1 MPVLTSESGTIEAV
15 TVRRTESLDVH
26 GISKLTS
33 TITQRVFG
41 NVNVIYLLEKSNLAV
56 TISDDKNDV
65 VAHAA
70 FLDYPSW
77 DVTDQAE
84 WEDWMYKNYEEI
96 DKCTPLNTL
105 FLHLFVSKDEFSLE
119 SIKEIV
125 RAVFNAVADLH
136 FICLITP
143 HKVALTPA
151 LASVFEPVRNAP
163 GSRITEDFSMYIC
176 HRHRHCPQMHIR
188 KARVEDHDDLIP
200 IFMLHN
206 DTLKAT
212 YGEYFLAELI
222 SAQDEHSHAVV
233 CEDQGCAVG
242 FMSVCS
248 EVNVQLLQDSFDLG
262 PFHGLCKPHPDD
274 VLQATEEPGFEKGDI
289 MLSRQASQ
297 RSGSKLSQLSDVI
310 SVRETDEKSDLNQ
323 QAVISLNS
331 ETNTEIVQ
339 EQNELQE
346 KGTLSRASSTDDA
359 IRGVNCKTPETPST
373 EAVRQSFRPVYKG
386 DVTAFCIQLFCI
398 DEKHETRSLDF
409 LNYVFGLFPDK
420 DFCIITVPH
429 LTPEF
434 PLLQSFVRAVP
445 LSTCTLP
452 QELYIFHRAGLINLL
467 RVRAAKSS
475 DVPAVE
481 KLIES
486 LHLQESILDD
496 LKIYNEARRD
506 ADGTPVQA
514 FVAEITD
521 QIVGIAILRNEED
534 IEYIRSHYNIE
545 DFIYFGHHQR
555 DEHGHLH
562 HYALNPIFKL
572 YSRHFLKE
580 ILRLS
585 HMSSLYYPV
594 YPPYD
599 KNQFKNPCAHSLT
612 SALHYMVPVRPRRQI
627 VYPLEKLGI
636 NAPSK
641 QVSKDQPPYS
651 LYHIN
656 RKLTLEPKVTINARI
671 VVVGASDVGIS
682 FLETLVFCPHLKFNN
697 ITLVSTHGLPGN
709 SSCVDQSFLASSHCY
724 NDKDYAL
731 MSLRSWVNV
740 VVGKMT
746 GIDRAAK
753 FVIVSNDRKVPY
765 DHLILCTGQ
774 QYQVPCPSG
783 VDITK
788 LLTNQ
793 DVSDCSKQIYTG
805 KIPSNLYTLN
815 DSEDCIKATNWL
827 KDNVVNQKG
836 NVIVYGNTLDSYT
849 TVATLMSLGIC
860 GSRIHF
866 VQPPLTSNVTCFNNY
881 AIEEA
886 VHKGL
891 LSARV
896 TTYYNC
902 KLAQWNDG
910 DDPDPICF
918 ASFTTDSKPFK
929 LSCIAFFNFAEKKV
943 DSDAFKAINSAC
955 LVYDGRLVIDSTFH
969 TNDSSIR
976 AAGPLTKYSSR
987 YYVNEWSHSY
997 FSSKEI
1003 GVQLAAAMLPL
1014 FDPTLEPVSE
1024 PLQDG
1029 DRLIPIYK
1037 GPTIQGGLVPGGYH
1051 YLHVAKPAIPSPLQ
1065 AQMAKPNYGQEIITG
1080 KALNGDYFRLH
1091 ITQYSMVEAITCLS
1105 LKPIPASN
1113 LICLY
1118 GQHERLLN
1126 NLCSRFKEGLIQD
1139 LYSYFMEAW
1148 CMAIYHDR
1156 FIDFQQEVREILASK
1171 KVHDQPSMKELVH
1184 KVTDDELNLA
1194 ETPQKYLRRVLEQNG
1209 YKQDIEKRIL
1219 NYLQYNSNHLSM
1231 FARPGIV

>member
-1 MPVLTSESGTIEAV
+1 MMILTAEDGTSEAV

-26 GISKLTS
+26 GISKLKTVF
-33 TITQRVFG
+33 TQQVFG

-56 TISDDKNDV
+56 TISDEENNV

-70 FLDYPSW
+70 LVDYPSW
-77 DVTDQAE
+77 DITDQAE
-84 WEDWMYKNYEEI
+84 WEDWMYRNYEET

-105 FLHLFVSKDEFSLE
+105 FLHLFVSREEFSLQ

-136 FICLITP
+136 FICLVTP
-143 HKVALTPA
+143 NKVALAPA
-151 LASVFEPVRNAP
+151 LASVFEPVRTVP
-163 GSRITEDFSMYIC
+163 GSKLQFPVYIC
-176 HRHRHCPQMHIR
+176 HRHRHCPQLHIR

-200 IFMLHN
+200 IFMRHN
-206 DTLKAT
+206 DTLQTT

-222 SAQDEHSHAVV
+222 KAQDEHNHAVV

-262 PFHGLCKPHPDD
+262 PFHGLCKPHPEDI
-274 VLQATEEPGFEKGDI
+274 LQTVEDLSSEKGDI
-289 MLSRQASQ
+289 MLSRQTSQ

-310 SVRETDEKSDLNQ
+310 SVQGTDEKVDLNQ
-323 QAVISLNS
+323 ESATVNS
-331 ETNTEIVQ
+331 ETNKKEVVHG
-339 EQNELQE
+339 QNDLQ
-346 KGTLSRASSTDDA
+346 KGMLSRASSADDA
-359 IRGVNCKTPETPST
+359 IGGVNCKTPETPSS
-373 EAVRQSFRPVYKG
+373 EVERPPFRPVYKG

-398 DEKHETRSLDF
+398 DEKHETRSIDF
-409 LNYVFGLFPDK
+409 LSHVFSLFPDK

-445 LSTCTLP
+445 RSTCTLP
-452 QELYIFHRAGLINLL
+452 QELYIFHRAGLINFLQ
-467 RVRAAKSS
+467 VRAAKSS

-481 KLIES
+481 TLIES
-486 LHLQESILDD
+486 LQLHDSILDD
-496 LKIYNEARRD
+496 LKTYNDARRD

-514 FVAEITD
+514 FVAEVAN
-521 QIVGIAILRNEED
+521 QIVGVSVIRNEED

-545 DFIYFGHHQR
+545 DFIYFNHHQR

-562 HYALNPIFKL
+562 HYALNPIFKH

-585 HMSSLYYPV
+585 HKSSLYYPV

-599 KNQFKNPCAHSLT
+599 KHQFKNPCAHSLT

-641 QVSKDQPPYS
+641 QVSKDQPAYA

-656 RKLTLEPKVTINARI
+656 RKLTLEPKITINARI

-697 ITLVSTHGLPGN
+697 ITMISTHGLPGN
-709 SSCVDQSFLASSHCY
+709 NSCMDQSFLARSHCY

-753 FVIVSNDRKVPY
+753 FVIVSNDKKVPY

-783 VDITK
+783 VDVSK

-793 DVSDCSKQIYTG
+793 DVPDCSKRIYTG
-805 KIPSNLYTLN
+805 KIPANLFTLC
-815 DSEDCIKATNWL
+815 DDEDCLTAMKWL
-827 KDNVVNQKG
+827 KDNVVSQKG

-849 TVATLMSLGIC
+849 TVATIIALGIC
-860 GSRIHF
+860 GSRVHF

-886 VHKGL
+886 VQKGL
-891 LSARV
+891 VAAGV

-910 DDPDPICF
+910 ADPDPICC
-918 ASFTTDSKPFK
+918 ASFTTDSKPLK
-929 LSCIAFFNFAEKKV
+929 LTCTAFFNFSEKKV
-943 DSDAFKAINSAC
+943 DVDAFKAINSAC
-955 LVYDGRLVIDSTFH
+955 LVYDGKLVIDTTFH

-976 AAGPLTKYSSR
+976 AAGPLTKYSNR
-987 YYVNEWSHSY
+987 YYVNEWCHSY

-1003 GVQLAAAMLPL
+1003 GFQLAATMLHL

-1024 PLQDG
+1024 PSEEC

-1037 GPTIQGGLVPGGYH
+1037 GPSIQGGLVPGGYH
-1051 YLHVAKPAIPSPLQ
+1051 YLHISKPAIPSPLQ
-1065 AQMAKPNYGQEIITG
+1065 AQMAQPNYGQEIITG

-1091 ITQYSMVEAITCLS
+1091 INQYSMVEAISCLS
-1105 LKPIPASN
+1105 LKPFPASN

-1139 LYSYFMEAW
+1139 LY
-1148 CMAIYHDR
+1148 R
-1156 FIDFQQEVREILASK
+1156 
-1171 KVHDQPSMKELVH
+1171 
-1184 KVTDDELNLA
+1184 DEFR
-1194 ETPQKYLRRVLEQNG
+1194 YV
-1209 YKQDIEKRIL
+1209 I
-1219 NYLQYNSNHLSM
+1219 SVS
-1231 FARPGIV
+1231 